1 MTILNTKVIL
11 VRHVETVGNIEH
23 RLTGKHDYALTQY
36 GISTINQLTNYLK
49 DVKIDAIYSSP
60 SERAIKTVEGLAN
73 LNKLNVQ
80 CIENLSEMYFG
91 IYDGWKWEDVN
102 KVNPLISCMQ
112 SETNEI
118 MCIPNQETTAE
129 VAQRMYKQIKSC
141 ANENLGKTILIAS
154 HGVAIEAFLREV
166 TGDPSNTKISEYSQ
180 HNGSVNILTYDSDLQ
195 KFDLLDLNDIS
206 YLK

>member
-1 MTILNTKVIL
+1 MNTKVIL

-23 RLTGKHDYALTQY
+23 RLTGRHDYALTPH

-60 SERAIKTVEGLAN
+60 SERARKTVTGLAN
-73 LNKLNVQ
+73 INNLSIQ

-102 KVNPLISCMQ
+102 KVNPLISRMQ

-129 VAQRMYKQIKSC
+129 VAERIYKQIKSC
-141 ANENLGKTILIAS
+141 SEKNLGKTILIAS
-154 HGVAIEAFLREV
+154 HGVAIEAFIRKI
-166 TGDPSNTKISEYSQ
+166 TGDAFNTKINEYSQ
-180 HNGSVNILTYDSDLQ
+180 HNGSINILTYDSDLQ
-195 KFDLLDLNDIS
+195 KFDLLNLNDIS
-206 YLK
+206 YLKDL

>member
-1 MTILNTKVIL
+1 MIVLKAKVIL
-11 VRHVETVGNIEH
+11 VRHVETIGNIEH
-23 RLTGKHDYALTQY
+23 RLTGRHDYALTQY

-60 SERAIKTVEGLAN
+60 LERTVKTVEGLAN
-73 LNKLNVQ
+73 INNLNVQ

-102 KVNPLISCMQ
+102 KVNPLISRMQ

-129 VAQRMYKQIKSC
+129 VAERIYKQIKSC
-141 ANENLGKTILIAS
+141 AEENLGKTILISS
-154 HGVAIEAFLREV
+154 HGVAIEAFIRKI
-166 TGDPSNTKISEYSQ
+166 TGDAFNTKISEYSQ
-180 HNGSVNILTYDSDLQ
+180 RNGSINILTYDSDLQ
-195 KFDLLDLNDIS
+195 KFDLLDLNDTS